1 MSAEELEAAIARE
14 QELRARVRV
23 FGRIQEALVR
33 LRDVGSVDAMIAR
46 APAEVARACDM
57 DRTVIYRVDDGML
70 VAEAFF
76 IDGDDAAAAEL
87 LAFSRE
93 HPLSLREQV
102 LESQMLRQRRPMLV
116 EDAQNNPLSYKPF
129 IKRYGTHAYVAA
141 PIMPEGRVIGFLHGD
156 KGLRSPRDPR
166 GVDELDRDALW
177 AFAEGFGYAVERMQM
192 LERLRAQGDE
202 VRALIARTEAIV
214 SEHLAAQV
222 ELASAPLG
230 EAGTARAA
238 AALLPPADGPMGSLT
253 RRELE
258 VLALI
263 AEGATNNQ
271 IADRLVIAESTA
283 KSHVKRI
290 LRRLGAANR
299 VEAASIYLRAAGE
312 S

>member
-1 MSAEELEAAIARE
+1 MSRQELEVALARE
-14 QELRARVRV
+14 QELRERLRV

-33 LRDVGSVDAMIAR
+33 LREVGSVDAMITR
-46 APAEVARACDM
+46 AAAEAAHACDM
-57 DRTVIYRVDDGML
+57 DRAVIYRVDADMM

-76 IDGDDAAAAEL
+76 IEGDEGRGAEL

-102 LESQMLRQRRPMLV
+102 LEREMLRQRRPMLV
-116 EDAQNNPLSYKPF
+116 EDAQNHPQSYKPF
-129 IKRYGTHAYVAA
+129 IRRYGTHAYVAA
-141 PIMPEGRVIGFLHGD
+141 PIMPEGRVIGFIHGD
-156 KGLRSPRDPR
+156 KGLRSPRDPH

-192 LERLRAQGDE
+192 LERMRAQGDE
-202 VRALIARTEAIV
+202 VRQLIARTEAVV

-238 AALLPPADGPMGSLT
+238 AALLPAANGPVSTLT

-263 AEGATNNQ
+263 AEGATNSQ

-299 VEAASIYLRAAGE
+299 VEAASMYLRGAP
-312 S
+312 

>member
-1 MSAEELEAAIARE
+1 MANDELDAALARE
-14 QELRARVRV
+14 QELRERVRV

-33 LRDVGSVDAMIAR
+33 LRDVGSVDELIAR

-57 DRTVIYRVDDGML
+57 DRAVVYRVDGGML

-76 IDGDDAAAAEL
+76 IGGDDARAGEL
-87 LAFSRE
+87 LAYSRA

-102 LESQMLRQRRPMLV
+102 LESRMLRERRPIV
-116 EDAQNNPLSYKPF
+116 VRDAQHHPLAYKPF
-129 IKRYGTHAYVAA
+129 IRRYGTHAYVAA

-156 KGLRSPRDPR
+156 KGLRHPKDPD

-192 LERLRAQGDE
+192 LERLRAQGEE

-214 SEHLAAQV
+214 TEHLAAQV

-230 EAGTARAA
+230 DAAAARAA
-238 AALLPPADGPMGSLT
+238 AAILPAPDGAVSVLT

-263 AEGATNNQ
+263 AEGATNSQ

-299 VEAASIYLRAAGE
+299 VEAASIYLRSVTDA
-312 S
+312 